1 MQVFI
6 KSPPSSAYQMVYHDR
21 SSFPEFEKLFWPQ
34 SHHSGVFIIIKGEL
48 RQKLHPCLCVRYL
61 LILWRKDSTLSAPT
75 PFLLGGSNFQ
85 SQILERGD
93 QEKMRAWGG
102 LKEFPVMD
110 ICLRTYYVS
119 FQKNTFENKIW
130 LFDGSISNVDLGPF
144 QPNNQLMFSFVTFWF
159 C

>member
-75 PFLLGGSNFQ
+75 PFLLGGGGSNFQ
-85 SQILERGD
+85 SQILERVD
-93 QEKMRAWGG
+93 QEKMSAWGD
-102 LKEFPVMD
+102 LKSSLPSIFARDLTMFLVKEILLKIKYGFF
-110 ICLRTYYVS
+110 RAQ
-119 FQKNTFENKIW
+119 FQILTLACFSQKKN
-130 LFDGSISNVDLGPF
+130 NV
-144 QPNNQLMFSFVTFWF
+144 
-159 C
+159 

>member
-1 MQVFI
+1 
-6 KSPPSSAYQMVYHDR
+6 MVYHDR
-21 SSFPEFEKLFWPQ
+21 SSFPEYEKLFWPH

-61 LILWRKDSTLSAPT
+61 LILWRTRFHTISPHPLSAGREQLSVPN
-75 PFLLGGSNFQ
+75 FGKGGSGKNAR
-85 SQILERGD
+85 L
-93 QEKMRAWGG
+93 GG

-110 ICLRTYYVS
+110 ICLGTYYVS

-130 LFDGSISNVDLGPF
+130 LFEGSISNVDLGLF